1 MTGGDASGG
10 GLGSPCRKGGFGGG
24 GANSSRGTVKSFGG
38 GGAAPGAFGLYA
50 VSAAA
55 RTGLESLL
63 AGWWSE
69 LLRIR
74 RDAEAQART
83 EVWP

>member
-1 MTGGDASGG
+1 MAYSRELMNKPYCVVFTKLDL
-10 GLGSPCRKGGFGGG
+10 LGEDYVPPI
-24 GANSSRGTVKSFGG
+24 T
-38 GGAAPGAFGLYA
+38 APGAFGLYA

-55 RTGLESLL
+55 RTGLEPLL

-74 RDAEAQART
+74 REVEEQART